1 MKVSPP
7 NKVCKRCDAL
17 GANGADDVIQIEH
30 AITDD
35 LPDGTPTLPGFTEDR
50 IYWALVARLCDGR
63 TRWRR
68 IYLQPNTAL
77 RIGPGSGL

>member
-1 MKVSPP
+1 VKVSLP

-35 LPDGTPTLPGFTEDR
+35 LPDGTPTLPGFTEDG
-50 IYWALVARLCDGR
+50 IYWALVARLSDGR

>member
-1 MKVSPP
+1 MKVPLP

-35 LPDGTPTLPGFTEDR
+35 LPDRTPTLPSFAEDG
-50 IYWALVARLCDGR
+50 IYWALVARLSEIARAGDAFTFR
-63 TRWRR
+63 
-68 IYLQPNTAL
+68 LS
-77 RIGPGSGL
+77 IGAGSGL

>member
-1 MKVSPP
+1 MKVPLP

-17 GANGADDVIQIEH
+17 GANGADDVVQIEH

-35 LPDGTPTLPGFTEDR
+35 LPDRTPTLPSFAEDG
-50 IYWALVARLCDGR
+50 IYSALVARLSDDR

-68 IYLQPNTAL
+68 IYLQAL
-77 RIGPGSGL
+77 RIGAGSGL

>member
-1 MKVSPP
+1 MKVSPS

-17 GANGADDVIQIEH
+17 RANGADDVIQIEH

-35 LPDGTPTLPGFTEDR
+35 LPDGTPTLPGFAEDG
-50 IYWALVARLCDGR
+50 IYWALVARLSDDR

-68 IYLQPNTAL
+68 IYLQPNTIFRSASQTK
-77 RIGPGSGL
+77 P